1 VVVLSWKRWAIAQY
15 LAISTV
21 YNDRISGA
29 IMTGTRR
36 DLGSY
41 RLHVVEDLSLECEKR
56 GYQLWNMVVGLG
68 WKPRV
73 IAQYLAS

>member
-1 VVVLSWKRWAIAQY
+1 VVALGRKRWAIAQY
-15 LAISTV
+15 LASSTV

-41 RLHVVEDLSLECEKR
+41 RLHVVEDL
-56 GYQLWNMVVGLG
+56 
-68 WKPRV
+68 
-73 IAQYLAS
+73 